1 MIRYVLAIDPG
12 TKESGVCLVRIEDYK
27 PLFVLKADNKTV
39 CLGLYGALR
48 NAGVTPQQL
57 QCVIERMHNPMSV
70 DSNVFLTC
78 EWIGRF
84 DYHYECYTAR
94 PTEFIYRHQEY
105 KNLCA
110 NLYSRNDKG
119 IKQALVERFA
129 YGQPNYGKGTK
140 DAPGWFYGFSADMWS
155 AYAIAV
161 TWIDLHKE
169 EICEQ
174 IR

>member
-1 MIRYVLAIDPG
+1 MIKYVLAIDPG
-12 TKESGVCLVRIEDYK
+12 TTMSGACFVRIEDYK
-27 PLFVLKADNKTV
+27 PLWAVKEPNKTV
-39 CLGLYGALR
+39 QLGLYPLIRRVGA
-48 NAGVTPQQL
+48 TPQEV
-57 QCVIERMHNPMSV
+57 QCVIERMHNPLNV

-84 DYHYECYTAR
+84 DWHYECYTAR
-94 PTEFIYRHQEY
+94 AAEFIYRHQEY

-110 NLYSRNDKG
+110 NIYSRNDKG

-129 YGQPNYGKGTK
+129 YGQPNYRKGTAK
-140 DAPGWFYGFSADMWS
+140 EPGWFHGFSADMWS

-161 TWIDLHKE
+161 TWIDLKKE
-169 EICEQ
+169 RPDEQ